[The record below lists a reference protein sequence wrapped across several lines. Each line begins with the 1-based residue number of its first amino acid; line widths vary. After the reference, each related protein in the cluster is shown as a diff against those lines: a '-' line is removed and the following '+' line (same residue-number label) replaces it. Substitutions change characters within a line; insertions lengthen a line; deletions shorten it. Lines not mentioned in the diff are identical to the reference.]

1 MSHISAVMKIIRL
14 IRLMKTVTH
23 IPAALHFIRK
33 EIYPNYHFSVVN
45 INHQKSS
52 INRQSLFI
60 HYTPFLCF
68 KSWNLGVIDYF
79 TSGMHKT
86 HDRARRLYKALSKLL
101 ILPQL
106 YSENQ
111 AKLTVLLKLMPL
123 IRTVFVFGCLSLKS
137 PGIKSAPDPCV
148 FLSLLQSLCCVS
160 VKCQGNAKCWCL
172 RFPRCIIYSNFYHF
186 SKNCWN
192 LKGNLKMI
200 FCDFF

>member
-23 IPAALHFIRK
+23 IPAALHFIKK

-60 HYTPFLCF
+60 HYIPFLCF

-111 AKLTVLLKLMPL
+111 AKLTVLLKLMPH
-123 IRTVFVFGCLSLKS
+123 IRTVF
-137 PGIKSAPDPCV
+137 CV
-148 FLSLLQSLCCVS
+148 WLLIPQVSRDQISSRPLCFSFTSSVSLLCVCQ
-160 VKCQGNAKCWCL
+160 VPGKCQML
-172 RFPRCIIYSNFYHF
+172 MSPFP
-186 SKNCWN
+186 
-192 LKGNLKMI
+192 
-200 FCDFF
+200 